1 MQQYEYRI
9 VVLKKPIE
17 KNEAILNEQ
26 GTEGWELVQIL
37 VIPVPLTSNETL
49 LQAVFK
55 RPKEETELPGKSNRD
70 YV

>member
-9 VVLKKPIE
+9 VDLKKPME

-49 LQAVFK
+49 LKAVFK
-55 RPKEETELPGKSNRD
+55 RLKKETELPG
-70 YV
+70 